1 MIRLFLLFTLV
12 PALEL
17 FLLLQIGAWLGPLPA
32 FGLVLG
38 TGVVGAWLARRQGV
52 TVVLRLVQDAQRG
65 VPPAEALVEGA
76 LVVVGGL
83 LLVTPG
89 VLTDLTGLVLLVPPV
104 RRWLAPR
111 LLRRLVE
118 SGRLRGTTVVFGT
131 PYTGP
136 GDDGFPAPPPPRRPP
151 SAEPTTPFDHPVA
164 R

>member
-38 TGVVGAWLARRQGV
+38 TGIAGAWLARRQGV
-52 TVVLRLVQDAQRG
+52 AVLLRLVRDAQQG
-65 VPPAEALVEGA
+65 VPPAEALAEGA

-89 VLTDLTGLVLLVPPV
+89 VITDVVGLVLLVPAV

-111 LLRRLVE
+111 VLRRLVA
-118 SGRLRGTTVVFGT
+118 SGRIHGTHVVFGT
-131 PYTGP
+131 PRPFDP
-136 GDDGFPAPPPPRRPP
+136 GSPP
-151 SAEPTTPFDHPVA
+151 SPTRRAPSTESTTPFDHPVA
-164 R
+164 P

>member
-17 FLLLQIGAWLGPLPA
+17 FLLLQIGAWLGPLTA
-32 FGLVLG
+32 FALVLG
-38 TGVVGAWLARRQGV
+38 TGVAGAWLARRQGV
-52 TVVLRLVQDAQRG
+52 AVVLRLVRDAQQG

-89 VLTDLTGLVLLVPPV
+89 VLTDLAGVVLLLPAV

-111 LLRRLVE
+111 VLRRLVD
-118 SGRLRGTTVVFGT
+118 SGRIHGTHVVFGT
-131 PYTGP
+131 PRP
-136 GDDGFPAPPPPRRPP
+136 IPPDSSPARRRPP
-151 SAEPTTPFDHPVA
+151 SEPTNPFDHPVA
-164 R
+164 P